1 MGTEQIM
8 YCIVALILGML
19 MANMLKSVCGCKLVE
34 GYAPGCRVVNKDDS
48 VYDGCADKSGA
59 DQSLALDEDTPPI
72 IDNDCVTKAGLAASS
87 PFSPEY
93 HAAYNKCM
101 AGK

>member
-1 MGTEQIM
+1 
-8 YCIVALILGML
+8 

-34 GYAPGCRVVNKDDS
+34 GFAPGCRVKNKDGS

-59 DQSLALDEDTPPI
+59 DQSLADDEDTPPI
-72 IDNDCVTKAGLAASS
+72 IDTDCVTTAGLAASS